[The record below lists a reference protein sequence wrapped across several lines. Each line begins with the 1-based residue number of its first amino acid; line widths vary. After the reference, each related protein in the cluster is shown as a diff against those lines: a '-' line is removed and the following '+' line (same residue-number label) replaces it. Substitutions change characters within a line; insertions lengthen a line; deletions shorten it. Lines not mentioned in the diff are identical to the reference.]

1 MSYIVQFTEYSEICK
16 SVVIRQ
22 RSKQCI
28 KVIVVKLRGFIELK
42 KAAENIKTRHVP
54 NSENPKMRVY
64 IVSTARTKL
73 LKIYAITA
81 I

>member
-28 KVIVVKLRGFIELK
+28 KVIVVKVRGFIELK
-42 KAAENIKTRHVP
+42 KAAE

-73 LKIYAITA
+73 LKIYAMTA

>member
-1 MSYIVQFTEYSEICK
+1 M
-16 SVVIRQ
+16 VIRQ

-42 KAAENIKTRHVP
+42 KAAENIKTRHVA

-64 IVSTARTKL
+64 IVSSARTKL
-73 LKIYAITA
+73 
-81 I
+81 